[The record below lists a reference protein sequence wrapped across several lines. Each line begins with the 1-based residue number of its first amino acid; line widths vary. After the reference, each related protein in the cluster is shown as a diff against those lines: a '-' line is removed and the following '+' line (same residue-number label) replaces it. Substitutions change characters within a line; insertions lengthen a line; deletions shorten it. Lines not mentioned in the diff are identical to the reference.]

1 MNSKL
6 RARIAA
12 LEGPSITLPTVVLVM
27 KDGTQK
33 EMFWTEAMMTV
44 LEHEEEVA
52 DIRQGT
58 DPDMTAMCRAMW
70 DGDDHDRDPQV
81 QI

>member
-1 MNSKL
+1 MNKGL

-12 LEGPSITLPTVVLVM
+12 LEGPTITIPTVVIVM

-33 EMFWTEAMMTV
+33 EMFWSEAMMTV
-44 LEHEEEVA
+44 LEHEDDVA

-58 DPDMTAMCRAMW
+58 DPDMTALCRAMHGG
-70 DGDDHDRDPQV
+70 DGPC
-81 QI
+81 